1 MVCFAKLPAVKKDT
15 ILAAAR
21 NFFGY
26 SYFVTA
32 LFKGVS
38 NIETCNY
45 RLLSTSRKELWKFVI
60 FCYLSIRTKFAQKF
74 FERLLDF
81 SQQYHSGTWTEI
93 TQIFLGEHK
102 VKTPEQQ
109 FLCVILS
116 FFIHLRW
123 PWLSLFCVDAV
134 EAI

>member
-32 LFKGVS
+32 LFKSVS

-81 SQQYHSGTWTEI
+81 SQK
-93 TQIFLGEHK
+93 L
-102 VKTPEQQ
+102 
-109 FLCVILS
+109 VIS
-116 FFIHLRW
+116 EKWMGKFKF
-123 PWLSLFCVDAV
+123 SLLLPVSAK
-134 EAI
+134 